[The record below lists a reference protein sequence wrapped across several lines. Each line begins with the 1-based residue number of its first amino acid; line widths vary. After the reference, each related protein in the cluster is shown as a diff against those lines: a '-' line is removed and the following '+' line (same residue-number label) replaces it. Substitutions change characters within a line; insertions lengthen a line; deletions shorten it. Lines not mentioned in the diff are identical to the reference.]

1 MKTTLITGTNRGIGL
16 EMVRQYVASGWH
28 VLATCRNPERAEAL
42 QQIAHD
48 SSGSVEI
55 EPLDVTNPEEI
66 ARLGN
71 RWKDRTVDVLIN
83 NAGFYGDHMGSEPM
97 KVGNLDYPL
106 WTRTLA
112 VNTLAPMAMVET
124 FLESILR
131 SSEKKIVTLSSR
143 MGSVGDNTSGGSYLY
158 RSSKAAVNAVTK
170 SLAID
175 LSPRGIIAVVL
186 HPGWV
191 LTDMGGPNAT
201 LSTETSVRNMLQVIT
216 NLQTHDNGRF
226 LLHDGTE
233 LPW

>member
-16 EMVRQYVASGWH
+16 EMVRQYAANGWH
-28 VLATCRNPERAEAL
+28 VLATCRNPDRADAL

-48 SSGSVEI
+48 SSGAVEI

-66 ARLGN
+66 SALGN

-97 KVGNLDYPL
+97 KIGKIDYPL

-131 SSEKKIVTLSSR
+131 SKEKKIVTLSSR

-158 RSSKAAVNAVTK
+158 RSSKAAINAVTK

-175 LSPRGIIAVVL
+175 LSSQGIIAVVL

-201 LSTETSVRNMLQVIT
+201 LSTEASVRNMLQVIT
-216 NLQTHDNGRF
+216 KLEAQDNGRF